1 MEVFCKRF
9 PDLIKDIL
17 NIVDDRT
24 LINFKETNKEISI
37 FLNDQT
43 FFAIRIFNGHKG
55 NFLDFQESWNKV
67 LENVSAETLKQFTKA
82 VQDFFMRDKSR
93 FTRQWAPFLIAAETG
108 KLQLVKDV
116 VEKTGEIL
124 QTGTYILTLRQKR
137 YPTDS
142 NFRGSI
148 LTFFLKI
155 LKK

>member
-17 NIVDDRT
+17 KKVDDRT

-43 FFAIRIFNGHKG
+43 FFSIRILNGHKG
-55 NFLDFQESWNKV
+55 NFLDYQESWNKV
-67 LENVSAETLKQFTKA
+67 LKNAPAETLKHFAKA

-93 FTRQWAPFLIAAETG
+93 FTKQWGPFLIAAETG

-124 QTGTYILTLRQKR
+124 QTGT
-137 YPTDS
+137 
-142 NFRGSI
+142 N
-148 LTFFLKI
+148 TFEHRSPPSLLI
-155 LKK
+155 

>member
-17 NIVDDRT
+17 KKVDDRT

-43 FFAIRIFNGHKG
+43 FFAIRILNGHKG

-67 LENVSAETLKQFTKA
+67 LKKDPLENVPAETLKQFAKA
-82 VQDFFMRDKSR
+82 VQEFFMRDKSR
-93 FTRQWAPFLIAAETG
+93 FTKQWALFLLAAETG

-124 QTGTYILTLRQKR
+124 QTGTFNQRKNI
-137 YPTDS
+137 
-142 NFRGSI
+142 
-148 LTFFLKI
+148 
-155 LKK
+155 